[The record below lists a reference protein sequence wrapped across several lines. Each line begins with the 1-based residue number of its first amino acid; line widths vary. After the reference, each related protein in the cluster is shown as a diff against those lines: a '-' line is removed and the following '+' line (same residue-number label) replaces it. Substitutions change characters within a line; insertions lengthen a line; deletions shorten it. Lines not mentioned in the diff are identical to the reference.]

1 MSSNNNK
8 TDDSASHQAYHE
20 RYTSDHSLP
29 AGGIVRDCPRIVS
42 RSDDDHNNR
51 SSETAYLNDPDYTGE
66 AFDPEGNEDDVAKP
80 LRTTASASAT
90 AASGISA
97 ASDFSN
103 NNNNEDDSPMVVS
116 LASCRPSYHRSMS
129 RDSSPQPPPSRLG
142 REYSPNGS
150 SSQPQELPRRQ
161 GYPRT
166 TPGPTQQQPRSFAL
180 NRQGSELSIH
190 SFASASEEDSE
201 NARIDGNNSQSRE
214 VQEIG
219 RQRNTIEQSQLHGQ
233 AARVMLPVPGL
244 TAEERRARILLA
256 QAQQGMGQPDH
267 QNLDEQQRQAM
278 IFSQQQAAGES
289 FQDRRARLAAQAQRL
304 QQLPGAQGARR
315 TPTQFSPPQQQQQMV
330 NMHVSAQQLASS
342 APGGGGSLPPSPNR
356 MPMMAR
362 TGAASP
368 LSISPNGN
376 RRIEEYLNR
385 ESDMLENNN
394 TDIIDAS
401 RAMEARKAA
410 AHAAAAAAARNRY
423 ESILRAEK
431 MAALRMTVDRAE
443 SQQQQQQQQEEQD
456 YAAFTAD
463 RKAAAQAAAAQAA
476 RDKYN
481 ATLRAEK
488 MAAMGM
494 SMDRA
499 TESMNGMTLN
509 DGGNGV
515 QQGMSP
521 TGMNQPGASN
531 HNDPAAAKAAAQ
543 AAAAAAARN
552 KYNATLRAEKMAA
565 LGMSMDRVA
574 ENNNTRMNNMSSV
587 PGVTNI
593 MGGGR
598 NGPGGPGS
606 TQSRE
611 QMAPPSLENVAALKY
626 QQLRSENM
634 AAMSAAGVGLNGP
647 SLHERAA
654 AIAAAR
660 AEKRVPRRGLSG
672 GPGGPMGAMQMGINN
687 ERGLSPM
694 MIQSGG
700 SRVNMHPAAA
710 AFRGGNNSPAPLMG
724 SGPGNVLRS
733 NIANPTLN
741 YQRNSRDSL
750 QGSNHSLQYPPHGS
764 TATHMQP
771 LEKEEMISRHSLRP
785 YSPYPPGSGPSYGGP
800 NGLNPPPQFYNHN
813 NSYSS
818 SIGGNSHHYGNN
830 SNSNMYGSSM
840 HGDGGMRMG
849 NGMRTDGGMG
859 MEMRGEMGMGM
870 RRDNTQSMMSSSSPS
885 GFGGTAPYYDRP
897 ASMPDPQGPMMGG
910 YPPHNSYYAQ
920 QGQPPGASYPPYMQP
935 PNNMEVVRSPTG
947 PGAFSMPNQ
956 GVASLHQQSQQPP
969 PDQMI
974 EIVPGTWLRLRGAD
988 ETWACIERDFYLPVM
1003 CFGCSAELCCIQDA
1017 DYVLCPTCRVVSP
1030 MNGIPE
1036 NDGNAERGN
1045 ENIGNGGVG
1054 LGFTFTDLMRW
1065 QSEILA
1071 RRRQQQSSQQ
1081 KQQRPGVYAA

>member
-1 MSSNNNK
+1 MSSNNNR
-8 TDDSASHQAYHE
+8 DDSASHQAENE
-20 RYTSDHSLP
+20 RITSNNSLP
-29 AGGIVRDCPRIVS
+29 AGGTVRDRPHIIA
-42 RSDDDHNNR
+42 DDHHNR
-51 SSETAYLNDPDYTGE
+51 SETAYPNDPDYTGE
-66 AFDPEGNEDDVAKP
+66 AFDPEDDEDDAIKP
-80 LRTTASASAT
+80 LRTTASASAP

-97 ASDFSN
+97 APDFD
-103 NNNNEDDSPMVVS
+103 NNEEDDDNNGSPMVVS
-116 LASCRPSYHRSMS
+116 LASCRPSYHRSIS

-142 REYSPNGS
+142 RVYSPNAS
-150 SSQPQELPRRQ
+150 SSQPQELTRRQ

-166 TPGPTQQQPRSFAL
+166 APGPTQQQQQQQQQQRRSFAL

-201 NARIDGNNSQSRE
+201 NARIDGNNFQSRE
-214 VQEIG
+214 AQEIG
-219 RQRNTIEQSQLHGQ
+219 RQRNALEESQLHGQ
-233 AARVMLPVPGL
+233 AARVMLPVSGL
-244 TAEERRARILLA
+244 TAEERRARILLS
-256 QAQQGMGQPDH
+256 QAQQGMGQPEH
-267 QNLDEQQRQAM
+267 QNLDEQQRHAM
-278 IFSQQQAAGES
+278 MLSQQQAAGES
-289 FQDRRARLAAQAQRL
+289 LQDRRARLLAQAQRL
-304 QQLPGAQGARR
+304 QQLPGDQGARR
-315 TPTQFSPPQQQQQMV
+315 TPTQFSPPQQQMV
-330 NMHVSAQQLASS
+330 NMHVSVQQLASS

-356 MPMMAR
+356 MPMVAR
-362 TGAASP
+362 MGAASP

-376 RRIEEYLNR
+376 RRIEESLNR
-385 ESDMLENNN
+385 ESEVLENNN
-394 TDIIDAS
+394 THIIDAS
-401 RAMEARKAA
+401 RVMEARKAA
-410 AHAAAAAAARNRY
+410 AQAAAAAAARNRY
-423 ESILRAEK
+423 DAILRAEK

-443 SQQQQQQQQEEQD
+443 VQQQQQEEQD
-456 YAAFTAD
+456 YAAFTAE

-509 DGGNGV
+509 DGGNSV
-515 QQGMSP
+515 QQGMPP

-531 HNDPAAAKAAAQ
+531 HNDQAAAKAAAQ

-574 ENNNTRMNNMSSV
+574 ENNNMRMNNMGSV
-587 PGVTNI
+587 PGVMNI

-598 NGPGGPGS
+598 NGPGGPGN

-611 QMAPPSLENVAALKY
+611 QTAPPPSLENVAALKY

-660 AEKRVPRRGLSG
+660 AEKRVPRRGMSG
-672 GPGGPMGAMQMGINN
+672 GPGGPMGTMQMGINN

-700 SRVNMHPAAA
+700 LRVNMHPAAA
-710 AFRGGNNSPAPLMG
+710 AFRGGNNSPAPLTG

-733 NIANPTLN
+733 NIANPALN

-764 TATHMQP
+764 AAMHMQQQ
-771 LEKEEMISRHSLRP
+771 EKEEMLSRHSLRP
-785 YSPYPPGSGPSYGGP
+785 YSPYPPGSGPGYGGP
-800 NGLNPPPQFYNHN
+800 NGLKPPPQYYNHN

-818 SIGGNSHHYGNN
+818 SIGGNSHHYSNNN
-830 SNSNMYGSSM
+830 SSSNMYGSSM

-849 NGMRTDGGMG
+849 NGMRSDGGMG

-870 RRDNTQSMMSSSSPS
+870 RRDNTQSMMSSSSPL
-885 GFGGTAPYYDRP
+885 GFGGAAPYYDRH
-897 ASMPDPQGPMMGG
+897 ASMPDQQGPMMGG
-910 YPPHNSYYAQ
+910 YPPPDSYYSQ

-956 GVASLHQQSQQPP
+956 GIASLHQQSQQPP

-1036 NDGNAERGN
+1036 NDGSAGRGN
-1045 ENIGNGGVG
+1045 ENVGNGGVG

-1071 RRRQQQSSQQ
+1071 RRRQSSQQ